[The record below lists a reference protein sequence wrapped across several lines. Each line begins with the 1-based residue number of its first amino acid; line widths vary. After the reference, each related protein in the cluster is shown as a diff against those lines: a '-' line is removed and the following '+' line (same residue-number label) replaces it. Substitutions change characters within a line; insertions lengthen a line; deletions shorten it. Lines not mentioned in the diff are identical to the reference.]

1 MGKDAQQGYRVR
13 FPDLAKRKKWQKML
27 LTDAES
33 EKQRT
38 KESEMESERGGWW
51 VCASGMH
58 VSRGSEKEL

>member
-1 MGKDAQQGYRVR
+1 MGKDAQQGYRVG

-38 KESEMESERGGWW
+38 KESERGGWW
-51 VCASGMH
+51 VCAAGMH